1 VLQIRKHP
9 LKRKFTV
16 IPNHASI
23 NNPHARYWKKVR
35 SLTLALLVLWVSINF
50 SVIFFARELA
60 GLMLFGWPVSFY
72 MAAQGT
78 LLIYLLIIGGYAL
91 SVNRLEQH
99 MLRTDTLKAPDE
111 SN

>member
-1 VLQIRKHP
+1 MS
-9 LKRKFTV
+9 
-16 IPNHASI
+16 NHASI
-23 NNPHARYWKKVR
+23 NESHARYWKKVR
-35 SLTLALLVLWVSINF
+35 SLTLVLLILWVSINF

-72 MAAQGT
+72 TAAQGT

-91 SVNRLEQH
+91 SVDRLEHH
-99 MLRTDTLKAPDE
+99 MRSTETLKAPDE

>member
-1 VLQIRKHP
+1 MS
-9 LKRKFTV
+9 
-16 IPNHASI
+16 NHASI
-23 NNPHARYWKKVR
+23 NGSQARYWKKVR
-35 SLTLALLVLWVSINF
+35 SLTLALLILWVSINF

-91 SVNRLEQH
+91 SVKRLEQH
-99 MLRTDTLKAPDE
+99 MRSTETLKAPDE

>member
-1 VLQIRKHP
+1 MS
-9 LKRKFTV
+9 
-16 IPNHASI
+16 NHASI
-23 NNPHARYWKKVR
+23 NESQARYWKKVR
-35 SLTLALLVLWVSINF
+35 SLTLVLLILWVSINF

-91 SVNRLEQH
+91 SVKRLEQH
-99 MLRTDTLKAPDE
+99 MRSTETLKAPDE

>member
-1 VLQIRKHP
+1 MS
-9 LKRKFTV
+9 
-16 IPNHASI
+16 NHASI
-23 NNPHARYWKKVR
+23 NESHAHYWKKVR
-35 SLTLALLVLWVSINF
+35 SLTLVLLILWVSINF

-91 SVNRLEQH
+91 SVKRLEQH
-99 MLRTDTLKAPDE
+99 MRSAETLKAPDE

>member
-1 VLQIRKHP
+1 MS
-9 LKRKFTV
+9 
-16 IPNHASI
+16 NHASI
-23 NNPHARYWKKVR
+23 NESQARYWKKVR
-35 SLTLALLVLWVSINF
+35 SLTLVLLILWVSINF

-91 SVNRLEQH
+91 SIKRLEQH
-99 MLRTDTLKAPDE
+99 MRSTETLKAPDE

>member
-1 VLQIRKHP
+1 MLNR
-9 LKRKFTV
+9 
-16 IPNHASI
+16 ASI
-23 NNPHARYWKKVR
+23 NESHARYWKKVR
-35 SLTLALLVLWVSINF
+35 SLTLVLLVLWVSINF

-91 SVNRLEQH
+91 SVNRLELH
-99 MLRTDTLKAPDE
+99 IASAEIVKAPNE
-111 SN
+111 SD